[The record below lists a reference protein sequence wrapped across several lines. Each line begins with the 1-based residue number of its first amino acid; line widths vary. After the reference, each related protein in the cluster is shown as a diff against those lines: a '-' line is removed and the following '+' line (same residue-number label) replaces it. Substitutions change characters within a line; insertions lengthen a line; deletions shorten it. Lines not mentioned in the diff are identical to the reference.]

1 MMLEDLLTELAGG
14 VLRPAYLLGG
24 EESLIRDDGLRAIR
38 EAVLAEGPSDF
49 NLDQLDSRTT
59 SAAALLD
66 TVRALPVMASHRL
79 VTLRAPDARKKKADE
94 EEGESAE
101 SFDENLL
108 PCMEFLLGND
118 AVSTVLVVC
127 ASRINRRS
135 KWVKSFSGRAALL
148 DCSAP
153 KKSREIA
160 AFVRAE
166 AQRQGVALDKGAPE
180 RLAELVGPQLMVL
193 RQEVAKLGLLVE
205 QGEKV
210 TRAQVSN
217 AVTNVAEEMIWD
229 LTDAIGDGRSGD
241 ALQTLRRMLDA
252 GAQGP
257 PLLGA
262 LASHFRKLL
271 RVSAG
276 ERLGGA
282 PFVVKKMGKQ
292 AQRYSPAR
300 LKTCLAAI
308 HEGDEMLKGRGGIRP
323 ELALE
328 RLVLGLSA

>member
-1 MMLEDLLTELAGG
+1 MTLEDLLTELAGG
-14 VLRPAYLLGG
+14 LLRPAYLLGG
-24 EESLIRDDGLRAIR
+24 EESLIRDDALRTIR

-49 NLDQLDSRTT
+49 NLDQLDARTT
-59 SAAALLD
+59 SPAALCD
-66 TVRALPVMASHRL
+66 AVQALPVMASHRL
-79 VTLRAPDARKKKADE
+79 VHLRDPEARRGEGGDFADAIVQALEILLSDE
-94 EEGESAE
+94 E
-101 SFDENLL
+101 
-108 PCMEFLLGND
+108 
-118 AVSTVLVVC
+118 VRTVLVVQ
-127 ASRINRRS
+127 SGKLDRRA
-135 KWVKSFSGRAALL
+135 KWVKSFSGRAAIV

-153 KKSREIA
+153 KKPREIA

-193 RQEVAKLGLLVE
+193 RQEVAKLGLFAE
-205 QGEKV
+205 EGEKV
-210 TRAQVSN
+210 TRAQVSS
-217 AVTNVAEEMIWD
+217 AVTNVAEEIIWD
-229 LTDAIGDGRSGD
+229 LTDAIGEGRSGD
-241 ALQTLRRMLDA
+241 ALQILRRMLDA
-252 GAQGP
+252 GVPGP
-257 PLLGA
+257 PLLA
-262 LASHFRKLL
+262 NLASHFRKLL

-282 PFVVKKMGKQ
+282 PFVVKKLGKQ

-323 ELALE
+323 EIALE